1 MADLSKIM
9 IPNGTTYTIKDET
22 ARELADSKSEVSVS
36 QTLTSG
42 TEIASIIV
50 DGSPTKLY
58 APSGGGGGTAMTDT
72 EVNTAV
78 DDAFVY
84 DITLN
89 FGSTIASVQNLQGQ
103 TVTTGIVGE
112 TYMVVCDSIISS
124 ISSTPQVTF
133 QLDSTKA
140 YFVMPDEAISID
152 VYVVHQGGDN

>member
-42 TEIASIIV
+42 TEIGSVTV
-50 DGSPTKLY
+50 DGTVTKLY
-58 APSGGGGGTAMTDT
+58 APQGGGSVDALTDA
-72 EVNTAV
+72 EIEAAV
-78 DDAFVY
+78 DGAFVY
-84 DITLN
+84 NITLN
-89 FGSTIASVQNLQGQ
+89 FGSTIASVQNLQEQ

-112 TYMVVCDSIISS
+112 TYMVVCDNIISS

-152 VYVVHQGGDN
+152 VYVAHQGGDN